1 MRQFCEYYRWPTFAG
16 MRHRFAA
23 RKTNGYDSAF
33 LKDGK
38 RIVVDVERFWEIL
51 REKQVK
57 KEE

>member
-1 MRQFCEYYRWPTFAG
+1 

-33 LKDGK
+33 LIEGK
-38 RIVVDVERFWEIL
+38 RRIIIDVERFWEIL

>member
-1 MRQFCEYYRWPTFAG
+1 
-16 MRHRFAA
+16 MRHRFAS

-33 LKDGK
+33 LRDGI
-38 RIVVDVERFWEIL
+38 RIIIDVERFWEIL